1 MPQHSTFLISSSG
14 KLKLIPPCSNDDKS
28 VSILRSHPVSR
39 QYLRMFP
46 VHISAQEVAA
56 RRKTRAENTEIIDFH
71 IHIIN
76 QDETSTFAGMTGV
89 FNIDKMHKSCEA
101 GILVAPDMYG
111 KGIAT
116 ESLYTLL
123 QYIFE
128 DRKMRR
134 MTLETGADN
143 IPMQLWL
150 EEVAGARL
158 EAEKKECW
166 MEIEEGE
173 FTDVKGYAILD
184 WEWRGRIRSRLEERL
199 KLRIS

>member
-1 MPQHSTFLISSSG
+1 MPQHSTVLISSSD
-14 KLKLIPPCSNDDKS
+14 KLKLIPPCSDDDVS

-46 VHISAQEVAA
+46 VRISAQEVAA
-56 RRKTRAENTEIIDFH
+56 RRKTRAENKQIIDFH

-76 QDETSTFAGMTGV
+76 QDETSTFVGMTGV
-89 FNIDKMHKSCEA
+89 FNIDEMHKSCEA

-116 ESLYTLL
+116 EALYMLF
-123 QYIFE
+123 QYMFE
-128 DRKMRR
+128 NREMRR
-134 MTLETGADN
+134 MTFETGVDN

-158 EAEKKECW
+158 EAERKECW
-166 MEIEEGE
+166 AEIEEGN
-173 FTDVKGYAILD
+173 FTDVKGYAILN
-184 WEWRGRIRSRLEERL
+184 WEWQDCIKSRLEKRL
-199 KLRIS
+199 NLRIS